1 MSIDLPVPQDDLD
14 RLIAGTHWAPHTVL
28 GPHATTIDGRPGF
41 TIRAWLPQIKDVE
54 AVSDS
59 LLLPMTR
66 LHEEGLYEALLPDTT
81 LAPSYKLHVT
91 HHNGT
96 IADIHDPYAFPPLL
110 TDFELHLFTEG
121 TLYKAY
127 NSFGAHLR
135 TVEGVCGVH
144 FVVWAPNA
152 ARVSIIGDFNGWNG
166 RCHPMMSRGPT
177 GLWELFMPGLPEGT
191 LYKYEIRSR
200 EDNVL
205 LRKADPY
212 AVASE
217 VRPRTASIV
226 HDVSSYSWH
235 DSLWMA
241 ARSQWDPLAAPLSIY
256 EVHLG
261 SWMRVPEENN
271 RWLTYE
277 ELAAKL
283 IPYARDLGYTHLEL
297 MPVTEHPFD
306 GSWGYQATGYFAAT
320 SRYGDPKG
328 FMAFVDVAHQ
338 AGLGVIMD
346 WAPAHF
352 PDDPHGLAQF
362 DGTHLYDHAD
372 PRLGYHPDWHSRI
385 FNYDRVEVRTF
396 LLNSALFWL
405 DKYHIDGLRVDAV
418 ASMLYLDYGR
428 QSGEWIPNEFGG
440 KENLGAVSLL
450 KELNVLVHREF
461 PGAVTIAEESTSWP
475 GVSRPTY
482 TGGLGFT
489 FKWNMGWMHDMLT
502 FFQHDPIYR
511 RFHQNQLTF
520 GLLYAF
526 SENFVLALSH
536 DEVVHGKRTLLDKM
550 PGDVWQR
557 FANLR
562 LLYGYMYSHPG
573 KKMLFMGGE
582 FGQWREWNH
591 DTSLDWHLCEGEPH
605 RGLQRLIR
613 DLNRVYREEPALH
626 EVDFDWSGF
635 QWIDFSDDDNSVIAY
650 LRKAKGTQAAI
661 VCLCNFTPIPRH
673 HYCIGV
679 PERGWYQELIN
690 TDGIAYGG
698 SNMGN
703 GGGIHATET
712 PSHGFPYSLTIT
724 LPPLSILL
732 LKRQST
738 DVR

>member
-1 MSIDLPVPQDDLD
+1 MPSDLTAQQDNLD
-14 RLIAGTHWAPHTVL
+14 RLIAGTHWAPHSVL
-28 GPHATTIDGRPGF
+28 GPQATTIDGHPGF

-54 AVSDS
+54 VVSDS
-59 LLLPMTR
+59 ILRRMTR
-66 LHEEGLYEALLPDTT
+66 IREEGLYEALLPNIP
-81 LAPSYKLHVT
+81 LAPSYTLRLTRHDGTVT
-91 HHNGT
+91 E
-96 IADIHDPYAFPPLL
+96 IHDPYAFPPLL
-110 TDFELHLFTEG
+110 TDFDLHLFTEG

-127 NSFGAHLR
+127 NSFGAHIR
-135 TVEGVCGVH
+135 TVQGVPGVH
-144 FVVWAPNA
+144 FVLWAPNA
-152 ARVSIIGDFNGWNG
+152 TRVSVIGDFNGWNG
-166 RCHPMMSRGPT
+166 LCHPMASRGST
-177 GLWELFMPGLPEGT
+177 GLWELFMPDLPEGT

-200 EDNVL
+200 EHDVL

-217 VRPRTASIV
+217 LRPRTASIV
-226 HDVSSYSWH
+226 HDLSNYTWH
-235 DSLWMA
+235 DGTWME
-241 ARSQWDPLAAPLSIY
+241 ARSEWDPLTAPLSIY

-271 RWLTYE
+271 RWLTYK
-277 ELAAKL
+277 ELAMKL

-320 SRYGDPKG
+320 SRYGNPDD
-328 FMAFVDVAHQ
+328 FMAFVDAAHQ
-338 AGLGVIMD
+338 ASLGVIMD

-450 KELNVLVHREF
+450 KELNVVVHREF

-591 DTSLDWHLCEGEPH
+591 DTSLDWHLCEDEPH

-626 EVDFDWSGF
+626 EIDFDWSGF
-635 QWIDFSDDDNSVIAY
+635 QWIDFSDADNSVLAY
-650 LRKAKGTQAAI
+650 LRKAKSTQAAI
-661 VCLCNFTPIPRH
+661 VCLCNFTPMPRY
-673 HYCIGV
+673 HYRIGV
-679 PERGWYQELIN
+679 PEPGWYRELIN

-724 LPPLSILL
+724 LPPLSILF
-732 LKRQST
+732 LKR
-738 DVR
+738 